1 MLQSRHPGPHVVR
14 PPVAPDGSEPGEPG
28 RERLIRRVRA
38 EYAEMPGLQLTTA
51 QAARL
56 LGLSQA
62 DCVTLLSDLV
72 AEGFLLHTR
81 GRYLRRDVA

>member
-1 MLQSRHPGPHVVR
+1 MLQSRHPRPDVVR
-14 PPVAPDGSEPGEPG
+14 PPVAPDGSEPG

-38 EYAEMPGLQLTTA
+38 EYGEMPGLQLTTA

-56 LGLSQA
+56 LGLSPA

-72 AEGFLLHTR
+72 TEGFLLNIR